1 MQSDGSNFYDT
12 LPILDDFAE
21 AVKIENYHPLPDG
34 WVVGFS
40 DVVASTQ
47 AVAQGRYKTV
57 NMVGA
62 GVIAAVSNALKRQS
76 FPFVFGGDGA
86 SFAVSAADADA
97 AAQALAA
104 MACFSQAEFQIEL
117 RAAMLPVGEIR
128 TAGRDVRVARFGA
141 SPHCAYAMFAGG
153 GIAWFEKQVKL
164 GRYALTPALAGARPD
179 LTGLSCRWSVAPA
192 RRGVILSLIV
202 APRGEDPRFASLV
215 EEVVGIV
222 LSAADAGSPI
232 TVESL
237 SVAEPGAA
245 VGLEASAAKA
255 SGASRLRSQLAALKN
270 YLTAA
275 VFYRFKLR
283 TGSFDMTTYVGDV
296 AANTDFRKF
305 DDTLRMTLD
314 CSEAFADALEARLA
328 AAQEYADY
336 GTFRQSGAQLTCFV
350 PSYGDRGHV
359 HFVDGADGGYAMAA
373 TAMKARRLLK
383 TDAIA

>member
-1 MQSDGSNFYDT
+1 MQSDESDFYDT
-12 LPILDDFAE
+12 LPILRDFAE

-47 AVAQGRYKTV
+47 AVAQGRYKAV

-62 GVIAAVSNALKRQS
+62 GVIAAVSNAQGRRP

-86 SFAVSAADADA
+86 SFAVSPADAVA
-97 AAQALAA
+97 AQQALAA
-104 MACFSQAEFQIEL
+104 MARFSEAEFQIEL
-117 RAAMLPVGEIR
+117 RAAMLPVAEIR
-128 TAGRDVRVARFGA
+128 AAGRDVRAAQFGA

-153 GIAWFEKQVKL
+153 GIAWLETEVKR
-164 GRYALTPALAGARPD
+164 GRFALPQAPPGAHPD
-179 LTGLSCRWSVAPA
+179 LSGLSCRWSVAPA

-202 APRGEDPRFASLV
+202 APRGEDSRFGLLV
-215 EEVVGIV
+215 EEVVGMV
-222 LSAADAGSPI
+222 LSADHAGRPI

-237 SVAEPGAA
+237 SIAEPGAA
-245 VGLEASAAKA
+245 LGLEALVAKA
-255 SGASRLRSQLAALKN
+255 SGSSRVRSQLAALKN

-275 VFYRFKLR
+275 VFHRFKLR
-283 TGSFDMTTYVGDV
+283 AGSFDMMTYVDDV
-296 AANTDFRKF
+296 AANADFRKF

-314 CSEAFADALEARLA
+314 CSEAFANALEARLA
-328 AAQEYADY
+328 AAEEYVDY
-336 GTFRQSGAQLTCFV
+336 GAFRQSGAQLTCFV
-350 PSYGDRGHV
+350 PSYDDRGHV

-383 TDAIA
+383 ANAAA